1 MGIQLKSTSLEK
13 RMVPEKCRKPPET
26 AGKVPETAG
35 KTPQKKGGTENEN
48 AILNFLSQ
56 HEKITRK
63 DVEELIAVKDRR
75 AREILS
81 EMVKNGVLKKEGK
94 SRNIYYTKK

>member
-1 MGIQLKSTSLEK
+1 
-13 RMVPEKCRKPPET
+13 
-26 AGKVPETAG
+26 
-35 KTPQKKGGTENEN
+35 
-48 AILNFLSQ
+48 LSQ

-94 SRNIYYTKK
+94 TRNIYYTKNETV